1 MNIYRDMISEEGYV
15 QRLIIQTRHAWD
27 GFGLGLPRSEVK
39 FAPLDEPDLSPSM
52 CLGWSLWYT

>member
-1 MNIYRDMISEEGYV
+1 MISEEGYL
-15 QRLIIQTRHAWD
+15 QRLILQTRHAWED

-52 CLGWSLWYT
+52 CLGVSLYWYT